1 MNDKSESKRQQ
12 FAYFILAFS
21 AFCLAAN
28 HVIVR
33 GVHTQVPPLGLSFWR
48 WLIAVVFLL
57 PLVWRDREKA
67 VIAYRRHWR
76 EFLLTGFL
84 LVGGTTAIAVALN
97 FTTATNMTLINATQP
112 AFTALFSWILYRESL
127 RFTQVLGIVVA
138 LSGVLV
144 MASRGDLRA
153 LGSLDIN
160 GGDMI
165 GVAAV
170 CGVSAYAIRY
180 ARISHGIST
189 ASALLPIVLA
199 GCFLLLPFY
208 IAESLIY
215 RPVPVNPVSISA
227 ILTIAFLAS
236 FVAMLM
242 WNRGNQIVGAN
253 LASMFINLVPVF
265 GVLMAV
271 IFLRESVYSYHLIG
285 MLMIGL
291 GVWLVLGR
299 RTARASDVRK

>member
-21 AFCLAAN
+21 AFCLATN
-28 HVIVR
+28 HVIAR
-33 GVHTQVPPLGLSFWR
+33 GVHTHVPPLGLSFWR
-48 WLIAVVFLL
+48 WLIAVFFLL
-57 PLVWRDREKA
+57 PLVWPDRENA
-67 VIAYRRHWR
+67 VVAYRRYWR
-76 EFLLTGFL
+76 EFLVTGFL
-84 LVGGTTAIAVALN
+84 LVGGTSAITVALN

-112 AFTALFSWILYRESL
+112 AFTALFSWILYRERL
-127 RFTQVLGIVVA
+127 RLPQVLGIVAA
-138 LSGVLV
+138 LTGVLI
-144 MASRGDLRA
+144 MAARGDPSA

-180 ARISHGIST
+180 ARIPHGIST
-189 ASALLPIVLA
+189 PSALLPMVLA
-199 GCFLLLPFY
+199 GSSLLLPFY
-208 IAESLIY
+208 IAESFVY
-215 RPVPVNPVSISA
+215 HPVPFNQVSISA
-227 ILTIAFLAS
+227 ILTMAFLAS
-236 FVAMLM
+236 FLAMLM

-253 LASMFINLVPVF
+253 LASMFINLIPVF

-271 IFLRESVYSYHLIG
+271 IFLAEAVHSYHIVG

-299 RTARASDVRK
+299 GTARASDKRK